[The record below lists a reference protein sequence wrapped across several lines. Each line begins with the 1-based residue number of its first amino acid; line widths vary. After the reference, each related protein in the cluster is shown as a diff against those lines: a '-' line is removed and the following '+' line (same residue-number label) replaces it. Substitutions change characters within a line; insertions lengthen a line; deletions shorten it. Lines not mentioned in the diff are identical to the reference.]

1 VSDAVLTMV
10 AGTLVPGSGEEAVAL
25 IPSLERKVEQEI
37 ITMAELDNMC
47 ADLQRLR
54 RQAELGS

>member
-1 VSDAVLTMV
+1 MV